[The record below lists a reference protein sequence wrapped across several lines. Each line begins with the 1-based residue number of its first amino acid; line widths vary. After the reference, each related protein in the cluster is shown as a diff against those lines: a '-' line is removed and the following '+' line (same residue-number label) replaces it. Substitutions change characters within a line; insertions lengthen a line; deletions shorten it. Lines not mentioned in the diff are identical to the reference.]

1 LGARVTIAACDTTDR
16 AAVAALVAEH
26 PPTAVFHAAGAE
38 LVRPIHEHDTAEFDD
53 VLAAKITGARHL
65 DELVGDVEAFV
76 LFSSIS
82 ATWGSGAQ
90 AAYSAANAALDG
102 LAEARSARGAT
113 ALSVAWGPWAGGG
126 MANAD
131 ATEQLR
137 LRGVVALPAA
147 RAIAALKEA
156 LSQGD
161 TTVTVADV
169 DWPRFAAVFTA
180 ARPSPLIGDLPEVQE
195 VPAAAPDRSDLP
207 AELAA
212 LTPMEQDRLLM
223 DLVRTRVAAVL
234 GHSGV
239 EAVQPDRAFGDLG
252 FDSLSAVELRDAL
265 GAATGLSLPATLTF
279 DHPTSTAL
287 VEHLRAALNLDGQ
300 VHTPVLDE
308 LDQLEKAFTRTDLDG
323 DARAQ
328 VVQRLQSLLSRCTP
342 SGEGGAS
349 IVDQIDAA
357 DDDEMFALIDQEF
370 GA

>member
-1 LGARVTIAACDTTDR
+1 
-16 AAVAALVAEH
+16 
-26 PPTAVFHAAGAE
+26 
-38 LVRPIHEHDTAEFDD
+38 
-53 VLAAKITGARHL
+53 
-65 DELVGDVEAFV
+65 
-76 LFSSIS
+76 
-82 ATWGSGAQ
+82 
-90 AAYSAANAALDG
+90 
-102 LAEARSARGAT
+102 
-113 ALSVAWGPWAGGG
+113 
-126 MANAD
+126 
-131 ATEQLR
+131 
-137 LRGVVALPAA
+137 
-147 RAIAALKEA
+147 
-156 LSQGD
+156 
-161 TTVTVADV
+161 VADV